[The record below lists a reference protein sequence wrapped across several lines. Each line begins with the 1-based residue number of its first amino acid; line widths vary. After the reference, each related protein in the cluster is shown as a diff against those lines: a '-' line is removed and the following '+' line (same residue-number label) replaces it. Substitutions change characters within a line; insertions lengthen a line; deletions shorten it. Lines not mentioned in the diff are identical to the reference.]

1 VKHRELIRRSPKSA
15 VKRYRNI
22 VRPINQIA
30 TEINSTL
37 DKRKTEEYFEGVILL
52 YSFIE
57 NLLKWLVCVELL
69 WKGASS
75 LPRKLDFYDA
85 QCKALTLK
93 LITQTQFKRID
104 SIRKERN
111 NVVHQFWLWRH
122 RGNRSV
128 LRRKLEKLARI
139 ANDLVGV
146 FNTLTRKVGVDEVYG
161 FFPY

>member
-1 VKHRELIRRSPKSA
+1 MVRKSPKSA
-15 VKRYRNI
+15 VKHYRNI

-30 TEINSTL
+30 TEINSILTKRQT
-37 DKRKTEEYFEGVILL
+37 DKYFEGVILL

-69 WKGASS
+69 WNGATS
-75 LPRKLDFYDA
+75 LPRKLDFYNA
-85 QCKALTLK
+85 QCKALSLA
-93 LITQTQFKRID
+93 LISQTQFKRID

-128 LRRKLEKLARI
+128 ARRKLERLARI
-139 ANDLVGV
+139 ANDLVGA
-146 FNTLTRKVGVDEVYG
+146 FNTLTRKVGLDEIYG